1 MIVRFAKPEDFVAM
15 LHFQKEI
22 YRGNSNY
29 RDHQSRT
36 LKALFAGKMEIQKK
50 SEIVPI
56 VAEKNNQI
64 VGMAFLAV
72 IDRMADK
79 LQIAFLEMRND
90 FEIAKAI
97 VDFAKEFAKER
108 RIRSILIG
116 LNFHVNYGLGL
127 LASDFDKVQS
137 IGSAYNPAYYTE
149 HLEKL
154 ATTTKNLVSYKG
166 LIEDIKLNPS
176 PALEQRM
183 AQFEVRHADF
193 QHIEKTAKIY
203 GRINNLAFAEHE
215 YYYES
220 REAEDIELF
229 NEYKLFLK
237 PENLL
242 FAYKDDLPVGFI
254 LWYPDFNQLISG
266 GQELGLMAFLKS
278 RFLPGLIDTLKFTE
292 FGIIP
297 KYRRSA
303 ALYALLKHCY
313 ELNKEKYRFIE
324 SGWILDDNSSS
335 KNVTTHFIKKESK
348 HYKVFEI
355 NL

>member
-1 MIVRFAKPEDFVAM
+1 MIVRFAESNDFAAM
-15 LHFQKEI
+15 LKFQKEI
-22 YRGNSNY
+22 YRGNQNY

-36 LKALFAGKMEIQKK
+36 LKALFRRKMEIQKK

-56 VAEKNNQI
+56 VVEQNHQI

-79 LQIAFLEMRND
+79 LQIAFLEMKND
-90 FEIAKAI
+90 AKIAERI
-97 VDFAKEFAKER
+97 VEFAKDFAHKR
-108 RIRSILIG
+108 FIRTILIG
-116 LNFHVNYGLGL
+116 LNFHVNYGMGL

-137 IGSAYNPAYYTE
+137 IGSSYNPAYYIE

-154 ATTTKNLVSYKG
+154 ATTAKNLVSYKG
-166 LIEDIKLNPS
+166 LIEDIKLNLS
-176 PALEQRM
+176 PALKRRI
-183 AQFEVRHADF
+183 AQFEVRTADF
-193 QHIEKTAKIY
+193 KNIEETARIY
-203 GRINNLAFAEHE
+203 GQINNQAFAEHD

-242 FAYKDDLPVGFI
+242 FAYKDDLPIGFI
-254 LWYPDFNQLISG
+254 LWYPDFNQLIGG
-266 GQELGLMAFLKS
+266 GQELGLWAFIKS
-278 RFLPGLIDTLKFTE
+278 RLTPGRIDTMKFTE

-297 KYRRSA
+297 QYRRSG
-303 ALYALLKHCY
+303 ALYAMLTRCY
-313 ELNKEKYRFIE
+313 ELNEGRYRFIE